1 MKLIYKSAFD
11 TQIKLVMCKKPRRN
25 EVENE
30 QYCKIEHSAIQ
41 SNLSASTYHFSNYE
55 EIKNQPDETADRCK
69 FKNDRSA
76 GSGRT
81 DSYVHF

>member
-30 QYCKIEHSAIQ
+30 
-41 SNLSASTYHFSNYE
+41 
-55 EIKNQPDETADRCK
+55 
-69 FKNDRSA
+69 
-76 GSGRT
+76 
-81 DSYVHF
+81 